1 MKLKSSQTFKLE
13 WKKKIFPE
21 PSRVS
26 FSLSTVNM
34 AAILLGYTLH
44 CRVLVNYL
52 QLGTQM
58 LSQYHLSLGSVLT
71 RALDTEKSE
80 NRNENVQFH
89 NKKMEAERF
98 HCRSSTD

>member
-1 MKLKSSQTFKLE
+1 
-13 WKKKIFPE
+13 
-21 PSRVS
+21 
-26 FSLSTVNM
+26 M

-44 CRVLVNYL
+44 YRVLVNYL

-71 RALDTEKSE
+71 RALDTEMSE

-89 NKKMEAERF
+89 NKNGG
-98 HCRSSTD
+98 

>member
-1 MKLKSSQTFKLE
+1 MQLKSSRTFKLE
-13 WKKKIFPE
+13 QKKKSSLSHLESP
-21 PSRVS
+21 

-44 CRVLVNYL
+44 YRVNYL

-71 RALDTEKSE
+71 RALDTEMSE

-89 NKKMEAERF
+89 NKNGG
-98 HCRSSTD
+98 